1 MIGRLLCLLG
11 FHQWTWTHG
20 RIYRFCGRPHCF
32 AEKREWDL

>member
-1 MIGRLLCLLG
+1 MIGRLLCFFG
-11 FHQWTWTHG
+11 FHKWTWTQA